1 MDVTLDA
8 VPEQDRLSKPSAAA
22 VVTKFEQR
30 KEHRSV
36 VCCNHHSW
44 MRPTKLNTAHERI
57 ALAVLGAR
65 FPRNML
71 ELSTKVH
78 GATFFKNS
86 EQTNRLEKKNGL
98 RFAIEKTAKTKK
110 NMA

>member
-8 VPEQDRLSKPSAAA
+8 VPEQDS
-22 VVTKFEQR
+22 TKLEQR

-86 EQTNRLEKKNGL
+86 EQTNRLEKKKWFEI
-98 RFAIEKTAKTKK
+98 RDREDCQD
-110 NMA
+110 